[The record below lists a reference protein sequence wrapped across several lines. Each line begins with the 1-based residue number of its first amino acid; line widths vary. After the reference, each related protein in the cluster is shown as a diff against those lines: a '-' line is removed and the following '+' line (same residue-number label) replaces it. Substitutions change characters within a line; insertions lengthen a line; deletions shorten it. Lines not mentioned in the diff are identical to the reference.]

1 LKTPPDSI
9 KMSYFLGI
17 DAGAT
22 KTQCAL
28 ARDADVMARVQGGSI
43 KITRVGEEAAQKNLE
58 EMLSALAIQSGVQ
71 LQSVTGTCV
80 GLSGNAIAGVADWV
94 RTALA
99 ARVGGPI
106 VIRGDEEIALDAAF
120 HGGRGILVIAGTGSH
135 IVGRTCTGE
144 IFRTGGWGP
153 VLSDQGA
160 GSRIGLLAVRAIF
173 HSIDADEETSLL
185 PAVHAAWGTRTLD
198 EMIEFGNRM
207 PGPDFSQLAPIVAE
221 CADNGDPAARRVL
234 QQSGKEIADLL
245 LLAMRK
251 GLALEARDGHGK
263 SAEQSASWTIA
274 FTGSVVE
281 KISVLRESMIAAV
294 LCEPPSVKFLPQAT
308 DPLLGALW
316 RVRQDAPIP

>member
-1 LKTPPDSI
+1 
-9 KMSYFLGI
+9 MSYFLGI

-22 KTQCAL
+22 KTQCAV
-28 ARDADVMARVQGGSI
+28 AQDADVLARVQGGSI
-43 KITRVGEEAAQKNLE
+43 QIRRVGEEAARENLRA
-58 EMLSALAIQSGVQ
+58 MLATLVRQCGVQ

-80 GLSGNAIAGVADWV
+80 GLSGNAIVSVADWV
-94 RTALA
+94 RIALA

-120 HGGRGILVIAGTGSH
+120 HGGRGILAIAGTGSH
-135 IVGRTCTGE
+135 IMGRTCAGE

-173 HSIDADEETSLL
+173 HSIDAGEQTSLL

-198 EMIEFGNRM
+198 ELIDLGNRM
-207 PGPDFSQLAPIVAE
+207 PGPDFSRLAPIVAD
-221 CADNGDPAARRVL
+221 CAKNGDPSARRVL
-234 QQSGKEIADLL
+234 QQSGEEIADLL

-251 GLALEARDGHGK
+251 GSALEARGEGSDFPTP
-263 SAEQSASWTIA
+263 SESRPEPWTVA
-274 FTGSVVE
+274 YTGSVIE
-281 KISVLRESMIAAV
+281 KIFALRESMIAAV
-294 LCEPPSVKFLPQAT
+294 LCEQPSAMFQSQAT

-316 RVRQDAPIP
+316 RARQDAPIP